1 MTKIASNLQIDSA
14 RLWDTIH
21 ETAKFGATPKG
32 GVRRLTLGPEDKQ
45 VRDWFRK
52 ACEAAGLEV
61 HVDALGSMFGLR
73 KGRDMSKP
81 PVGLGSH
88 LDTQPTGGKFDGV
101 LGTLAA
107 LEVVRT
113 LNDAGIETET
123 PICIVNWTNEEGS
136 RFAPAT
142 MASAAY
148 AGDYTTEDIL
158 ARNDAAGVSV
168 GEALDSIGYR
178 GDEAVGARKFG
189 AFVELHIEQGPLLE
203 AENKTIGVV
212 DRGQGIIWY
221 DGKITG
227 FESHAGTTPMPLRR
241 DALATLVG
249 NRAGGGADR
258 QGAWPERGRHH
269 RRSRDRRALAQ
280 RHPRRDRLY
289 RRYPQPRRGN
299 LDAHRQGFA
308 RRGRRNRG
316 APQGRDRAR
325 CDLAQAADDFDTKLV
340 DAVESA
346 AKALGYQPPPHHL
359 RRRPR
364 RLQSRQRV
372 PAAMV
377 FVPCKDGISHNE
389 LEDATQADC
398 AAGANVA
405 DAYGAGA
412 CRRRVLIIN
421 QKPEEISVR
430 GVFVDANESLA
441 VIFERLARPGDP
453 EVRIHRDPDITP
465 DQSRKCS
472 TAPRSRSSI
481 TPRCRP
487 RSRANA
493 PG

>member
-61 HVDALGSMFGLR
+61 QVDALGSMFGLR

-81 PVGLGSH
+81 PIGVGSH

-107 LEVVRT
+107 LELVRT
-113 LNDAGIETET
+113 LNDAGIETEV
-123 PICIVNWTNEEGS
+123 PICVCNWTNEEGS

-148 AGDYTTEDIL
+148 AGDYTTDNIL
-158 ARNDAAGVSV
+158 ARTDAAGMSV

-178 GDEAVGARKFG
+178 GNEAVGARKFG

-203 AENKTIGVV
+203 AESKTIGVV

-227 FESHAGTTPMPLRR
+227 FESHAGTTPMPMRR
-241 DALATLVG
+241 DALATLAEIVLAVERIAKAHGPNAVG
-249 NRAGGGADR
+249 TIGEAVIAAPSRNVIPGEIAFTVDIRSPNSKILDAIDR
-258 QGAWPERGRHH
+258 DL
-269 RRSRDRRALAQ
+269 RSAIAEIA
-280 RHPRRDRLY
+280 PRRKAEIT
-289 RRYPQPRRGN
+289 
-299 LDAHRQGFA
+299 LDAIWRKE
-308 RRGRRNRG
+308 
-316 APQGRDRAR
+316 PTV
-325 CDLAQAADDFDTKLV
+325 FDTRLV
-340 DAVESA
+340 DAVEGSA
-346 AKALGYQPPPHHL
+346 KMLGYSH
-359 RRRPR
+359 RRIT
-364 RLQSRQRV
+364 SGAGHDACNMANVV

-398 AAGANVA
+398 AAGANVLMHTVLA
-405 DAYGAGA
+405 LAGVA
-412 CRRRVLIIN
+412 
-421 QKPEEISVR
+421 S
-430 GVFVDANESLA
+430 
-441 VIFERLARPGDP
+441 
-453 EVRIHRDPDITP
+453 
-465 DQSRKCS
+465 
-472 TAPRSRSSI
+472 
-481 TPRCRP
+481 
-487 RSRANA
+487 
-493 PG
+493 

>member
-61 HVDALGSMFGLR
+61 QVDALGSMFGLR

-81 PVGLGSH
+81 PIGVGSH

-107 LEVVRT
+107 LELVRT
-113 LNDAGIETET
+113 LNDAGIETEV
-123 PICIVNWTNEEGS
+123 PICVCNWTNEEGS

-148 AGDYTTEDIL
+148 AGDYTTDNIL
-158 ARNDAAGVSV
+158 ARTDAAGMSV

-178 GDEAVGARKFG
+178 GNEAVGARKFG

-203 AENKTIGVV
+203 AESKTIGVV

-227 FESHAGTTPMPLRR
+227 FESHAGTTPMPMRR
-241 DALATLVG
+241 DALATLAEIVLAVERIAKAHGPNAVG
-249 NRAGGGADR
+249 TIGEAVIAAPSRNVIPGEIAFTVDIRSPDSKILDAIDRDLRGAI
-258 QGAWPERGRHH
+258 AEI
-269 RRSRDRRALAQ
+269 A
-280 RHPRRDRLY
+280 PRRKAEIT
-289 RRYPQPRRGN
+289 
-299 LDAHRQGFA
+299 LDAIWRKE
-308 RRGRRNRG
+308 
-316 APQGRDRAR
+316 PTM
-325 CDLAQAADDFDTKLV
+325 FDTRLV
-340 DAVESA
+340 DAVESS
-346 AKALGYQPPPHHL
+346 AKMLGYSH
-359 RRRPR
+359 RRIT
-364 RLQSRQRV
+364 SGAGHDACNMANVV

-398 AAGANVA
+398 AAGANVLMHTVLA
-405 DAYGAGA
+405 LAGVA
-412 CRRRVLIIN
+412 
-421 QKPEEISVR
+421 S
-430 GVFVDANESLA
+430 
-441 VIFERLARPGDP
+441 
-453 EVRIHRDPDITP
+453 
-465 DQSRKCS
+465 
-472 TAPRSRSSI
+472 
-481 TPRCRP
+481 
-487 RSRANA
+487 
-493 PG
+493 

>member
-21 ETAKFGATPKG
+21 ETAKFGATAKG

-45 VRDWFRK
+45 VRDWFRR

-136 RFAPAT
+136 RFAPAM

-148 AGDYTTEDIL
+148 VGDFTTDDIL
-158 ARNDAAGVSV
+158 SRRDAEGVSV

-178 GDEAVGARKFG
+178 GETPVGRQKFSG
-189 AFVELHIEQGPLLE
+189 FVELHIEQGPILE

-212 DRGQGIIWY
+212 DSGQGVLWY

-241 DALATLVG
+241 DALATLSEIVLAMEAAANKHGPKAVG
-249 NRAGGGADR
+249 TIGEAVIANPSRNVIPGEIDVKLDLVWRKPPTQFDPKLVEAVENAAKSLGYT
-258 QGAWPERGRHH
+258 H
-269 RRSRDRRALAQ
+269 RRITSGAGHDAC
-280 RHPRRDRLY
+280 
-289 RRYPQPRRGN
+289 N
-299 LDAHRQGFA
+299 L
-308 RRGRRNRG
+308 N
-316 APQGRDRAR
+316 
-325 CDLAQAADDFDTKLV
+325 TIM
-340 DAVESA
+340 
-346 AKALGYQPPPHHL
+346 
-359 RRRPR
+359 
-364 RLQSRQRV
+364 

-389 LEDATQADC
+389 LEDATQPDC
-398 AAGANVA
+398 AAGANVLMHT
-405 DAYGAGA
+405 
-412 CRRRVLIIN
+412 VLAL
-421 QKPEEISVR
+421 S
-430 GVFVDANESLA
+430 GVAS
-441 VIFERLARPGDP
+441 
-453 EVRIHRDPDITP
+453 
-465 DQSRKCS
+465 
-472 TAPRSRSSI
+472 
-481 TPRCRP
+481 
-487 RSRANA
+487 
-493 PG
+493 